1 MKVNSQVSNTVYE
14 LKSGIKGLFNLKG
27 SGRSAVIKK
36 NASVS
41 LIVMLL
47 TNLTSFLLVPI
58 VLGYLDMTSAGL
70 ADSELGIKLGVPHG
84 YGIGGGLRTRMAQAV
99 AVGDIEDANVLINTC
114 YAAMCLIMIF
124 CFCFI

>member
-58 VLGYLDMTSAGL
+58 VLGYLDMTRYGVWLTVNSVLNWVFLMDMGL
-70 ADSELGIKLGVPHG
+70 
-84 YGIGGGLRTRMAQAV
+84 GGGLRTRMAQAV
-99 AVGDIEDANVLINTC
+99 AIG
-114 YAAMCLIMIF
+114 
-124 CFCFI
+124 